1 VATSRDILEDYVS
14 GGQLMQVATL
24 TSPDTVPGLCSVWY
38 DAHFGP
44 DLVRFISRHDR
55 QHSRAIRADPR
66 VAGAIVAIPLTGLGQ
81 VARGVTFTGR
91 AHELPLLGI
100 DQQISDFCRRWPKA
114 HPAIDPAKLAAGETS
129 SRLYEIGVTEWVLFD
144 EQNFPQQPRQII
156 PAH

>member
-1 VATSRDILEDYVS
+1 MVTSRDILEDYVRS
-14 GGQLMQVATL
+14 GQLMQVATL
-24 TSPDTVPGLCSVWY
+24 TSPDTGPGLCSVWY

-91 AHELPLLGI
+91 AHELPSLGI
-100 DQQISDFCRRWPKA
+100 DQQIGEFCRRWPNA
-114 HPAIDPAKLAAGETS
+114 QPAIDPGKLAAGETP
-129 SRLYEIGVTEWVLFD
+129 SRLYEIRVTEWVLFD
-144 EQNFPQQPRQII
+144 EKNFPQQPRQVIL
-156 PAH
+156 AS